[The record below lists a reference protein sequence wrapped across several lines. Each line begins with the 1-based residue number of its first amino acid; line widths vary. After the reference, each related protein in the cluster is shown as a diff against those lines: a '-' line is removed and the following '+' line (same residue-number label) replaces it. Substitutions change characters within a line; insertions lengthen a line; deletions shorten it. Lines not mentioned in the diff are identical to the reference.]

1 MLVLNQVWD
10 FDVVDEVDELLEVD
24 ILGLGEDRD
33 IERSG
38 NSVGG
43 GAGLSSC

>member
-24 ILGLGEDRD
+24 ILRLGEDCD
-33 IERSG
+33 VERSS

-43 GAGLSSC
+43 GVGLCSC